1 MNRTNNDN
9 EEKKRHSSLLVPFSC
24 YRCKIPDYFSN
35 VPLHWHSE
43 FEMSI
48 MHEGCMEYICGDAR
62 FFAAEGDIVIVAP
75 NILHAMYP
83 HGGEVQRYDTVVFS
97 AEMLGLSDND
107 RSAAE
112 CIRPLVNGG
121 FTALHITPAHTYY
134 NELKIT
140 ADNIVSCGIG
150 NTPQLDMLMKSEL
163 LRLFWLLEDNGD
175 ISAHSPTE
183 TGKSEMIRAA
193 LEYIAENFSENITIE
208 QLAETVHLSKSYFMS
223 RFRETA
229 GVSAVEYVTQ
239 YRIRAACSALL
250 ESSKTVSEI
259 SFECGFRNLSNFNRQ
274 FRRLMGC
281 TPNEYRRIGEH
292 HEY

>member
-1 MNRTNNDN
+1 MKNET

-24 YRCKIPDYFSN
+24 YRCRLPDYFSY
-35 VPLHWHSE
+35 VPMHWHGE

-48 MHEGCMEYICGDAR
+48 IQEGCIECICGDVK
-62 FFAAEGDIVIVAP
+62 FSAAEGDIVIVAP

-83 HGGEVQRYDTVVFS
+83 KCGEVQRYDTVVFS
-97 AEMLGLSDND
+97 PEMLGLSDND

-112 CIRPLVNGG
+112 CIRPLANGS
-121 FTALHITPAHTYY
+121 FTAVHITPKHTYY
-134 NELKIT
+134 NELKMT

-150 NTPQLDMLMKSEL
+150 NTSRLDMLMKSEL

-175 ISAHSPTE
+175 IDARAPVE

-208 QLAETVHLSKSYFMS
+208 QLAETVHLSKSYFMN
-223 RFRETA
+223 RFRESA
-229 GVSAVEYVTQ
+229 GVSAVEYLNQ
-239 YRIRAACSALL
+239 FRIRAACSELL

-281 TPNEYRRIGEH
+281 TPNEYRKIGVH

>member
-1 MNRTNNDN
+1 MNNGT
-9 EEKKRHSSLLVPFSC
+9 EEKRRHSSLLVPFSC
-24 YRCKIPDYFSN
+24 YRCKIPDYFAN
-35 VPLHWHSE
+35 VPLHWHGE
-43 FEMSI
+43 FELSLMR
-48 MHEGCMEYICGDAR
+48 EGSLEYICGDDKFLASG
-62 FFAAEGDIVIVAP
+62 GDIVIVAP
-75 NILHAMYP
+75 NILHAIYP

-112 CIRPLVNGG
+112 CIRPLANGG

-134 NELKIT
+134 NELTIT
-140 ADNIVSCGIG
+140 ADNIISCAIG

-163 LRLFWLLEDNGD
+163 LRLFWLLRDNGD
-175 ISAHSPTE
+175 IGARSPAE
-183 TGKSEMIRAA
+183 TGKSEMIRPA

-208 QLAETVHLSKSYFMS
+208 QLAETVHLSKSYFMN

-229 GVSAVEYVTQ
+229 GVSAVEYLNQ
-239 YRIRAACSALL
+239 FRIRAACSALL
-250 ESSKTVSEI
+250 ESSVTVSEI

-281 TPNEYRRIGEH
+281 TPNEYRKIGKH
-292 HEY
+292 HGF